1 MKKHLLAI
9 SFSVALVLGG
19 CSSQTANKGGY
30 SSLAID
36 APYSKPRT
44 QNNFNDYVNFLKQKA
59 AGAGVSAKTLKSQQF
74 IQYNARSI
82 ELDQQQAARRR
93 DPNLPPPPPNP
104 NGVTNYLNKV
114 LNQRKVSQAVDRWYE
129 YAVPLE
135 KASAK
140 FGVQKEYIMALWGME
155 SSFGNNQGDF
165 DVLSVLATLAFDGRR
180 EKLFTQEFVNAMK
193 MLDEGSLNRYQMVG
207 SWAGAMGQT
216 QFMPTAYLSYA
227 ADGDGD
233 GKKDIWN
240 NEADAFASIASY
252 LSTVGWDNS
261 LPWGVEVKLSSP
273 IDISFSGIED
283 NKAKSLGEWQSWGV
297 YLAYPN
303 GRESAK
309 LAKMNV
315 KKLWLIRPDKE
326 AGRAFLVTSNFRTL
340 MDWNKSNN
348 FGISIGK
355 FADRILEGVGQ

>member
-19 CSSQTANKGGY
+19 CSSQTANKGEY

-93 DPNLPPPPPNP
+93 DPNLPPLPPNP

-114 LNQRKVSQAVDRWYE
+114 LSQNKVNQAVDRWYE
-129 YAVPLE
+129 YGAPLE

-155 SSFGNNQGDF
+155 SSFGNHQGDF
-165 DVLSVLATLAFDGRR
+165 DEGTLS
-180 EKLFTQEFVNAMK
+180 
-193 MLDEGSLNRYQMVG
+193 RYQMVG

-315 KKLWLIRPDKE
+315 KKLWLVRPDKE